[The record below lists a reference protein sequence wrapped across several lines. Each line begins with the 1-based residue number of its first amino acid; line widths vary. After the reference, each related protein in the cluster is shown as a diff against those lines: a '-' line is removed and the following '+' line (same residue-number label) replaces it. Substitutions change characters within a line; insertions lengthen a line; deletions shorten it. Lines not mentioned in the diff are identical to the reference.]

1 MISDGNTKNINSP
14 IFCNLNKFDIVMIC
28 QKVATVS
35 KTIEKMSDDMKYRI
49 VNHIVL
55 NTEYNFRYTLLLRSS
70 RKPSKC
76 LLDKDIVCI
85 RKKLIRCGV
94 SLVQFL
100 LEEQNVNRL
109 GRL

>member
-1 MISDGNTKNINSP
+1 M
-14 IFCNLNKFDIVMIC
+14 
-28 QKVATVS
+28 ATVS
-35 KTIEKMSDDMKYRI
+35 KTIEKMSADMKYRI

-85 RKKLIRCGV
+85 RKKWILCGV